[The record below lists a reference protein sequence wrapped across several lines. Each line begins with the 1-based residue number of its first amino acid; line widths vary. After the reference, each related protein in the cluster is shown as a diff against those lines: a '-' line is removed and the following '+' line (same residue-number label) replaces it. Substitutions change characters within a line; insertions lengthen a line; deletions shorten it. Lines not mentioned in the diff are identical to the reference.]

1 MYIRYNWESD
11 KDAHDL
17 NEFKKVIRKEVGKVL
32 KPIKEYVKVSA
43 REGNSKI

>member
-1 MYIRYNWESD
+1 MYWELD
-11 KDAHDL
+11 KYARDL

-32 KPIKEYVKVSA
+32 KPIKEYIKASA

>member
-1 MYIRYNWESD
+1 MYWKSD
-11 KDAHDL
+11 KDVRDL

-32 KPIKEYVKVSA
+32 KPVKEYIKASA